1 MEHLLLELSMA
12 IEKLEELQQRHDNE
26 LDFKEQEWDFKKYDF
41 HLGAREAYE
50 ASSSYLRALKSRV
63 EKAIQTP
70 EA

>member
-1 MEHLLLELSMA
+1 MA